1 MDDEVA
7 TVVVVNLDVER
18 LEVEL
23 ITVVEEEVVEVVVVK
38 VELTGVVE
46 DVAKVVVEEY
56 VVGSILTIVSL
67 TVSVTKTL
75 WMI

>member
-1 MDDEVA
+1 VA
-7 TVVVVNLDVER
+7 TVVVVDLDVER

-23 ITVVEEEVVEVVVVK
+23 ITVVEVVAEVVVVE
-38 VELTGVVE
+38 VELSGVVE

-56 VVGSILTIVSL
+56 VAGSTLTIVSL